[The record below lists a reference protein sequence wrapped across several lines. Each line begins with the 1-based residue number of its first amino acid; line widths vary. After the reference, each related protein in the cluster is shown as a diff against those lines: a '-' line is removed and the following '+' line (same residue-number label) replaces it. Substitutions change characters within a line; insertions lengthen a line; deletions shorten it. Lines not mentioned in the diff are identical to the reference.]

1 MTERRDASARS
12 PGAANGA
19 TPPGPATDRER
30 VLLLECR
37 LEQMRSG
44 LVEAR
49 EEADR
54 ARSRLAEAA
63 AREAEH
69 ARRYSL
75 VHQDLAEAR
84 AEIGSLH
91 RHLEHSEALRAEI
104 TGHLFETG
112 DRKDAEELVRLR
124 KKVLADDQRAI
135 LSDRTV
141 ARLRERVEE
150 LTSSRETLL
159 VRLAEWQ
166 QLIREDGPEAAD
178 LSEFLAEL
186 RRDILE
192 LEHRNVTGEA
202 REAELRERL
211 AMVGIDPDQP
221 ADPVPSAESP
231 VIPPPREVRDAADQS
246 GAGDAADHVEASDA
260 ADHLEAG
267 DAADQREAGAEA
279 AAEASD
285 VADHLEAGG
294 APLGAGDRA
303 DQPEAGDARDEL
315 EAAGD
320 AADHLEAG
328 GAETEPEASAEAA
341 PEAGAEAEPEAGDG
355 EDQREAGRAP
365 ARAGGLSASGES
377 EVQGASSEP
386 EVPRAPEPP
395 TAPVAARPEA
405 ARGRADVLMAELHDA
420 HTAATQ
426 ADVLLRLGR
435 CGEASA
441 VTAVRPWTASPEPSV
456 RAAAY
461 EALGRLLER
470 APVEL
475 ERYLRTGLA
484 DPDARVRRRVV
495 LAAGTARGMS
505 PGELLDPL
513 REDPDPQVRRVVREV
528 LRQAPPHE
536 PAPHAVPGGR
546 RRGNTGAAPRTA
558 PEDRPAAA
566 ATRATRDP
574 SAPQRSRR
582 S

>member
-19 TPPGPATDRER
+19 TPPGPATDRGR

-75 VHQDLAEAR
+75 VHQELAEAR
-84 AEIGSLH
+84 ADIGFLH

-104 TGHLFETG
+104 EGHLFETG

-124 KKVLADDQRAI
+124 QKVLADDQRAI

-159 VRLAEWQ
+159 VRIAEWQ

-211 AMVGIDPDQP
+211 AMAGIDPDQP
-221 ADPVPSAESP
+221 AEPAWAAALEAEAERHRDAAEDPEPDVTPNDAAAASDRTRASDEAPAAERP
-231 VIPPPREVRDAADQS
+231 VIPPPPEVRDA
-246 GAGDAADHVEASDA
+246 
-260 ADHLEAG
+260 
-267 DAADQREAGAEA
+267 
-279 AAEASD
+279 
-285 VADHLEAGG
+285 
-294 APLGAGDRA
+294 A
-303 DQPEAGDARDEL
+303 DQPEAGDAADHL
-315 EAAGD
+315 ETADAADQPEAGDAADQLEAGD
-320 AADHLEAG
+320 AADH
-328 GAETEPEASAEAA
+328 
-341 PEAGAEAEPEAGDG
+341 
-355 EDQREAGRAP
+355 REAGRAP
-365 ARAGGLSASGES
+365 ARAAA
-377 EVQGASSEP
+377 QDASSEP
-386 EVPRAPEPP
+386 KVPRAPELPI
-395 TAPVAARPEA
+395 APAAARPESA
-405 ARGRADVLMAELHDA
+405 HSRADMLIAELLDA
-420 HTAATQ
+420 HAAATQ
-426 ADVLLRLGR
+426 ADLLLRLGR
-435 CGEASA
+435 SGEASA

-470 APVEL
+470 APAEL

-484 DPDARVRRRVV
+484 DADARVRRRVV
-495 LAAGTARGMS
+495 LAAATARGMS

-536 PAPHAVPGGR
+536 PATHAVPGGR
-546 RRGNTGAAPRTA
+546 RRGNTGTSPRTA

-566 ATRATRDP
+566 APRATRDP